1 MVFKVRVVPN
11 AGRRL
16 VKEDPDGTLKVY
28 LAKPALK
35 GQANKELKSVLADYL
50 KVKKSFISIIKGEKA
65 RDKLVRVCQ

>member
-16 VKEDPDGTLKVY
+16 VKEDPDGTLKIY

-50 KVKKSFISIIKGEKA
+50 KVKKSLISIFKGEKS
-65 RDKLVRVCQ
+65 KYKIVRVSQ